1 HGFGL
6 TSVPLAAAA
15 LAVLAL
21 LVTLITFRQ
30 TGDADLAPATN

>member
-1 HGFGL
+1 
-6 TSVPLAAAA
+6 VPLAGGA

-30 TGDADLAPATN
+30 NGNADLAPATN

>member
-1 HGFGL
+1 L
-6 TSVPLAAAA
+6 TSVPVAAAA

-30 TGDADLAPATN
+30 SVNPDLAPATN